1 MNWRETAQQVVFNAS
16 LAGRDDES
24 KNEVKETSV
33 IGINANKV
41 DSMNSAIKDYVDNLE
56 KHLEYLKEYVK
67 TNNDLFLK
75 YDEQINNYI
84 LDITNTCNVVTN
96 KLNDLKVQ
104 LDDVKHEYENQNK
117 PTSDQLL
124 SNVSIFENVEPVIVD
139 SYNC

>member
-75 YDEQINNYI
+75 YDEQLNNYV
-84 LDITNTCNVVTN
+84 LDITKTCNVVTN
-96 KLNDLKVQ
+96 KLIDLKVQ
-104 LDDVKHEYENQNK
+104 LDDVKQEYENQNK
-117 PTSDQLL
+117 PMSEQLL
-124 SNVSIFENVEPVIVD
+124 SNVSIFENVEK
-139 SYNC
+139 Y

>member
-104 LDDVKHEYENQNK
+104 LVDVKHEYENQNK

-124 SNVSIFENVEPVIVD
+124 SNVSIFENVEK
-139 SYNC
+139 Y

>member
-33 IGINANKV
+33 IGINANKI

-75 YDEQINNYI
+75 YDEQLNNYV
-84 LDITNTCNVVTN
+84 LDITKTCNVVTN
-96 KLNDLKVQ
+96 KLMDLKVQ

-124 SNVSIFENVEPVIVD
+124 SNVSIFENVEK
-139 SYNC
+139 Y

>member
-24 KNEVKETSV
+24 KNEVKEASV

-96 KLNDLKVQ
+96 KLNDLKIQ

-124 SNVSIFENVEPVIVD
+124 SNVSIFENVEK
-139 SYNC
+139 Y

>member
-16 LAGRDDES
+16 LAGKDDES

-33 IGINANKV
+33 IGINANKI
-41 DSMNSAIKDYVDNLE
+41 DSMNSTIKDYVDNLE

-75 YDEQINNYI
+75 YDEQLNNYV

-96 KLNDLKVQ
+96 KLIDLKVQ
-104 LDDVKHEYENQNK
+104 LDDVKQEYENQNK
-117 PTSDQLL
+117 PMTDQLL
-124 SNVSIFENVEPVIVD
+124 SNVSIFENVEK
-139 SYNC
+139 Y

>member
-33 IGINANKV
+33 IGINANKI
-41 DSMNSAIKDYVDNLE
+41 DSMNSTIKDYVDNLE

-75 YDEQINNYI
+75 YDEQLNNYV

-124 SNVSIFENVEPVIVD
+124 SNVSIFENVEK
-139 SYNC
+139 Y

>member
-33 IGINANKV
+33 VGINANKV

-75 YDEQINNYI
+75 YDEQLNNYI

-124 SNVSIFENVEPVIVD
+124 SNVSIFENVEK
-139 SYNC
+139 Y

>member
-33 IGINANKV
+33 IGINANKI

-124 SNVSIFENVEPVIVD
+124 SNVSIFENVEK
-139 SYNC
+139 Y

>member
-104 LDDVKHEYENQNK
+104 LDDVKHEHENQNK

-124 SNVSIFENVEPVIVD
+124 SNVSIFENVEK
-139 SYNC
+139 Y

>member
-33 IGINANKV
+33 IGINANKI
-41 DSMNSAIKDYVDNLE
+41 DSMNSTIKDYVDNLE

-75 YDEQINNYI
+75 YDEQLNNYV
-84 LDITNTCNVVTN
+84 LDITKTCNVVTN
-96 KLNDLKVQ
+96 KLIDLKVQ
-104 LDDVKHEYENQNK
+104 LEDVKQEYENQNK

-124 SNVSIFENVEPVIVD
+124 SNVSIFENVEK
-139 SYNC
+139 Y

>member
-75 YDEQINNYI
+75 YDEQLNNYI

-96 KLNDLKVQ
+96 KLIDLKVQ
-104 LDDVKHEYENQNK
+104 LDDVKQEYENQNK
-117 PTSDQLL
+117 PMSEQLL
-124 SNVSIFENVEPVIVD
+124 SNVSIFENVEK
-139 SYNC
+139 Y

>member
-104 LDDVKHEYENQNK
+104 LNDVKHEYENQNK

-124 SNVSIFENVEPVIVD
+124 SNVSIFENVEK
-139 SYNC
+139 Y

>member
-24 KNEVKETSV
+24 KNEVKETNV
-33 IGINANKV
+33 IGINANKI
-41 DSMNSAIKDYVDNLE
+41 DSMNSTIKDYVDNLE

-75 YDEQINNYI
+75 YDEQLNNYV
-84 LDITNTCNVVTN
+84 LDITKTCNVVTN
-96 KLNDLKVQ
+96 KLIDLKVQ

-117 PTSDQLL
+117 PMTDQLL
-124 SNVSIFENVEPVIVD
+124 SNVSIFENVEK
-139 SYNC
+139 Y

>member
-75 YDEQINNYI
+75 YDEQLNNYV

-117 PTSDQLL
+117 PTSEQLL
-124 SNVSIFENVEPVIVD
+124 SNVSIFENVEK
-139 SYNC
+139 Y

>member
-16 LAGRDDES
+16 LAGRYDES

-124 SNVSIFENVEPVIVD
+124 SNVSIFENVEK
-139 SYNC
+139 Y

>member
-16 LAGRDDES
+16 LAGKDDS

-33 IGINANKV
+33 IGINANKI
-41 DSMNSAIKDYVDNLE
+41 DSMNSTIKDYVDNLE

-75 YDEQINNYI
+75 YDEQLNNYV

-96 KLNDLKVQ
+96 KLIDLKVQ
-104 LDDVKHEYENQNK
+104 LDDVKQEYENQNK

-124 SNVSIFENVEPVIVD
+124 SNVSIFENVEK
-139 SYNC
+139 Y

>member
-75 YDEQINNYI
+75 YDEQLNNYV

-96 KLNDLKVQ
+96 KLIDLKVQ

-124 SNVSIFENVEPVIVD
+124 SNVSIFENVEK
-139 SYNC
+139 Y

>member
-33 IGINANKV
+33 IGINVNKI
-41 DSMNSAIKDYVDNLE
+41 DSMNSTIKDYVDNLE

-75 YDEQINNYI
+75 YDEQLNNYV
-84 LDITNTCNVVTN
+84 LDITKTCNVVTN
-96 KLNDLKVQ
+96 KLIDLKVQ

-117 PTSDQLL
+117 PMSEQLL
-124 SNVSIFENVEPVIVD
+124 SNVSIFENVEK
-139 SYNC
+139 Y

>member
-24 KNEVKETSV
+24 KNEVKEASV

-75 YDEQINNYI
+75 YDEQLNNYI

-124 SNVSIFENVEPVIVD
+124 SNVSIFENVEK
-139 SYNC
+139 Y

>member
-41 DSMNSAIKDYVDNLE
+41 DSMNSTIKDYVDNLE

-124 SNVSIFENVEPVIVD
+124 SNVSIFENVEK
-139 SYNC
+139 Y

>member
-24 KNEVKETSV
+24 KNEFKETSV

-124 SNVSIFENVEPVIVD
+124 SNVSIFENVEK
-139 SYNC
+139 Y

>member
-24 KNEVKETSV
+24 KNEVKEASV

-75 YDEQINNYI
+75 YDEQLNNYI

-124 SNVSIFENVEPVIVD
+124 SNVSIFVNVEK
-139 SYNC
+139 Y

>member
-41 DSMNSAIKDYVDNLE
+41 DSMNSTIKDYVDNLE

-75 YDEQINNYI
+75 YDEQLNNYV

-96 KLNDLKVQ
+96 KLIDLKVQ
-104 LDDVKHEYENQNK
+104 LDDVKQEYENQNK

-124 SNVSIFENVEPVIVD
+124 SNVSIFENVEK
-139 SYNC
+139 Y

>member
-33 IGINANKV
+33 IGINANKI
-41 DSMNSAIKDYVDNLE
+41 DSMNSTIKDYVDNLE

-75 YDEQINNYI
+75 YDEQLNNYV
-84 LDITNTCNVVTN
+84 LDITKTCNVVTN
-96 KLNDLKVQ
+96 KLIDLKVQ
-104 LDDVKHEYENQNK
+104 LDDVKQEYENQNK

-124 SNVSIFENVEPVIVD
+124 SNVSIFENVEK
-139 SYNC
+139 Y

>member
-75 YDEQINNYI
+75 YDEQLNNYV
-84 LDITNTCNVVTN
+84 LDITKTCNVVTN
-96 KLNDLKVQ
+96 KLIDLKVQ
-104 LDDVKHEYENQNK
+104 LDDVKQEYENQNK

-124 SNVSIFENVEPVIVD
+124 SNVSIFENVEK
-139 SYNC
+139 Y

>member
-117 PTSDQLL
+117 PTSDHLL
-124 SNVSIFENVEPVIVD
+124 SNVSIFENVEK
-139 SYNC
+139 Y

>member
-24 KNEVKETSV
+24 KNEVKETNV

-75 YDEQINNYI
+75 YDEQLNNYV
-84 LDITNTCNVVTN
+84 LDITKTCNVVTN
-96 KLNDLKVQ
+96 KLIDLKVQ

-117 PTSDQLL
+117 PMTDQLL
-124 SNVSIFENVEPVIVD
+124 SNVSIFENVEK
-139 SYNC
+139 Y

>member
-84 LDITNTCNVVTN
+84 LDITNKCNVVTN

-124 SNVSIFENVEPVIVD
+124 SNVSIFENVEK
-139 SYNC
+139 Y

>member
-1 MNWRETAQQVVFNAS
+1 
-16 LAGRDDES
+16 
-24 KNEVKETSV
+24 
-33 IGINANKV
+33 
-41 DSMNSAIKDYVDNLE
+41 MNSAIKDYVDNLE

-124 SNVSIFENVEPVIVD
+124 SNVSIFENVEK
-139 SYNC
+139 Y

>member
-33 IGINANKV
+33 IGINANKI
-41 DSMNSAIKDYVDNLE
+41 DSMNSTIKDYVDNLE

-75 YDEQINNYI
+75 YDEQLNNYV

-96 KLNDLKVQ
+96 KLIDLKVQ
-104 LDDVKHEYENQNK
+104 LDDVKQEYENQNK

-124 SNVSIFENVEPVIVD
+124 SNVSIFENVEK
-139 SYNC
+139 Y

>member
-16 LAGRDDES
+16 LAGRNDES

-33 IGINANKV
+33 IGINANKI
-41 DSMNSAIKDYVDNLE
+41 DSMNSTIKDYVDNLE

-124 SNVSIFENVEPVIVD
+124 SNVSIFENVEK
-139 SYNC
+139 Y

>member
-104 LDDVKHEYENQNK
+104 LDDVKQEYENQNK
-117 PTSDQLL
+117 PMSDQLL
-124 SNVSIFENVEPVIVD
+124 SNVSIFENVEK
-139 SYNC
+139 Y

>member
-33 IGINANKV
+33 IGINANKI
-41 DSMNSAIKDYVDNLE
+41 DSMNSTIKDYVDNLE

-96 KLNDLKVQ
+96 KLNDLKIQ

-124 SNVSIFENVEPVIVD
+124 SNVSIFENVEK
-139 SYNC
+139 Y

>member
-33 IGINANKV
+33 IGINANKI
-41 DSMNSAIKDYVDNLE
+41 DSMNSTIKDYVDNLE

-104 LDDVKHEYENQNK
+104 LDDVKHEYENKNK

-124 SNVSIFENVEPVIVD
+124 SNVSIFENVEK
-139 SYNC
+139 Y

>member
-104 LDDVKHEYENQNK
+104 LDDVKQEYENQNK

-124 SNVSIFENVEPVIVD
+124 SNVSIFENVEK
-139 SYNC
+139 Y

>member
-41 DSMNSAIKDYVDNLE
+41 DSMNSTIKDYVDNLE

-75 YDEQINNYI
+75 YDEQLNNYI

-124 SNVSIFENVEPVIVD
+124 SNVSIFENVEK
-139 SYNC
+139 Y

>member
-16 LAGRDDES
+16 LAGKYDES

-41 DSMNSAIKDYVDNLE
+41 DSINSAIKDYVDNLE

-75 YDEQINNYI
+75 YDEQLNNYI

-124 SNVSIFENVEPVIVD
+124 SNVSIFENVEK
-139 SYNC
+139 Y

>member
-33 IGINANKV
+33 VGINANKV

-96 KLNDLKVQ
+96 KINDLKVQ

-124 SNVSIFENVEPVIVD
+124 SNVSIFENVEK
-139 SYNC
+139 Y